1 MWHMPCA
8 ERWAGWFSQKSWL
21 WKSAWWYDNCGP
33 GLSSD
38 LVLDPQTERCWV
50 HAIPRMSCQN
60 PLGPIFLA
68 MQNALLGPQVGRGL
82 ASSHFHATS
91 VRPGERGDAEFVWS
105 LKWQHVRK
113 LSYNVE
119 HGNTRFRPWIVQVN
133 MANFC
138 NFGVPSKE
146 KRGLLVGTVWCYG
159 SKLWVKRP
167 LEWIGRFWSMLGMLH
182 VWDAIDCTIE
192 LTKILLELERFQTRS
207 WFKLLVHWRLDSW
220 CIFDTWFVN

>member
-146 KRGLLVGTVWCYG
+146 KRGLLVGTVWCYVICIYVHIP
-159 SKLWVKRP
+159 SYTY
-167 LEWIGRFWSMLGMLH
+167 IH
-182 VWDAIDCTIE
+182 VYLYT
-192 LTKILLELERFQTRS
+192 
-207 WFKLLVHWRLDSW
+207 
-220 CIFDTWFVN
+220 CIFVSIYIHMYTYRFGAPESCVVVIFQKPNMSGLP